1 MRYYGNKTKLLDF
14 ISDTASSF
22 DLSDDKSFFDMF
34 TGTTSVAKHFKQLG
48 YRVIANDWLFFSYV
62 LASTNIEINS
72 QPSFSNLIKNLNLDD
87 SHGVIDYLNNIEPQ
101 IDFITKNY
109 TPFESNTRQYFS
121 IENGQKIDAARIKI
135 NEWLIHNLISNLE
148 ACYLISSLIYAV
160 NKVSNVSGTYGSFLK
175 QWDKRAFKNLTLES
189 PTIILSNQA
198 NIALN
203 CDVNEVIDKYDVD
216 ILYLD
221 PPYNSRQYA
230 SNYFLLEL
238 IAEGWFGESLP
249 DIYGYTGMRPY
260 NHQKSSFSKKREAY
274 EALKKLINKAKAR
287 YIMLS
292 YNNEGII
299 SPDDI
304 LEILSSRGDV
314 QIHSFD
320 HKRYRSTGQDGSNS
334 KTTEYLYV
342 LKIKRN

>member
-1 MRYYGNKTKLLDF
+1 MRYYGNKTKLLNF
-14 ISDTASSF
+14 ISDTASDF
-22 DLSDDKSFFDMF
+22 ELSNDKSFFDMF

-48 YRVIANDWLFFSYV
+48 YKVIANDWLFFSYV
-62 LASTNIEINS
+62 LASTNIEINI
-72 QPSFSNLIKNLNLDD
+72 QPSFLNLIKNLNLDD
-87 SHGVIDYLNNIEPQ
+87 SYNVIHYINNIEPQ
-101 IDFITKNY
+101 TDFITRNY
-109 TPFESNTRQYFS
+109 TPFESNKRQYFS
-121 IENGQKIDAARIKI
+121 IENGQKIDAIRIKI
-135 NEWLIHNLISNLE
+135 NEWLIHGLISNLE

-175 QWDKRAFKNLTLES
+175 QWDKRAFKDLTLES
-189 PTIILSNQA
+189 PTIITSNQD

-203 CDVNEVIDKYDVD
+203 KDVNEIIDQYDVD

-260 NHQKSSFSKKREAY
+260 DHQKSSFSMKREAY
-274 EALKKLINKAKAR
+274 EALKKLIKKAKAR

-299 SPDDI
+299 NPDDI

-320 HKRYRSTGQDGSNS
+320 HKRYRSTGQDGSIS

-342 LKIKRN
+342 LKTKRN

>member
-1 MRYYGNKTKLLDF
+1 MRYYGNKTKLLEFIADTSSNF
-14 ISDTASSF
+14 DISDE
-22 DLSDDKSFFDMF
+22 KIFFDIF
-34 TGTTSVAKHFKQLG
+34 TGTTSVAQHFKELG
-48 YRVIANDWLFFSYV
+48 YKVIANDWLYFSYV

-72 QPSFSNLIKNLNLDD
+72 RPSFSKVNEKLKLSSSD
-87 SHGVIDYLNNIEPQ
+87 SVIDYLNNLEPRV
-101 IDFITKNY
+101 DFITRNY
-109 TPFESNTRQYFS
+109 TPYESNNRQYFT
-121 IENGQKIDAARIKI
+121 IENGQKIDSIRIQI
-135 NEWLIHNLISNLE
+135 NEWLSSGLITNLE
-148 ACYLISSLIYAV
+148 GCYLISSLIYAV
-160 NKVSNVSGTYGSFLK
+160 NVVSNVSGTYGSFLK
-175 QWDKRAFKNLTLES
+175 KWDNRAFKKLNLIS
-189 PTIILSNQA
+189 PKIITSNKS

-203 CDVNEVIDKYDVD
+203 EDVNKIIDKFDVD

-249 DIYGYTGMRPY
+249 SIYGYTGMRPY
-260 NHQKSSFSKKREAY
+260 NHQKSFFSMKREAY
-274 EALKKLINKAKAR
+274 EALKKLINKAKAK

-299 SPDDI
+299 SSEEI
-304 LEILSSRGDV
+304 LEILSARGNV
-314 QIHSFD
+314 KIHKFN

-342 LKIKRN
+342 LETKRN